1 MKRVINSRITI
12 LCIGIIVGMFVVGL
26 TKPTYKLVRPIY
38 TYVKTSDWGAETN
51 PRKVGYYEH
60 LARTQP

>member
-1 MKRVINSRITI
+1 MKKVTNFNLT
-12 LCIGIIVGMFVVGL
+12 LFCIGVLIGMLVVGL

-38 TYVKTSDWGAETN
+38 TYVKISDWGKETN
-51 PRKVGYYEH
+51 PRKVAYFEH